1 MIDYMPQIVKLERVT
16 SRDAYDKKTY
26 TESYITARL
35 DATFSQVRT
44 DAGSVVTQGATGTA
58 STMVTTYVE
67 LRVGDRINGREVV
80 RVDPIR
86 WGDGTISHYEAY
98 LV

>member
-1 MIDYMPQIVKLERVT
+1 MIDYMPQVVKLERVT
-16 SRDAYDKKTY
+16 STDAYNKKTY
-26 TESYITARL
+26 TESYFAARL

-44 DAGSVVTQGATGTA
+44 DSGTVVTCGTL
-58 STMVTTYVE
+58 VTSYKE
-67 LRVGDRINGREVV
+67 LLIGDRVDGREVV

-86 WGDGTISHYEAY
+86 WLDGSISHYEAY